1 MECLDGNRRHK
12 GTHDYN
18 LEILSS
24 DPFVIGIQH
33 DGGEL
38 PLKPSNSILYKKNF
52 MSLFMFWQAR
62 EEKKNKSATRKNKK
76 KAPVALQG
84 P

>member
-38 PLKPSNSILYKKNF
+38 PLKPSNSILYKNF

-62 EEKKNKSATRKNKK
+62 EEKNKSATRKNKK